1 MDITITST
9 RRKGIFMSETMKLL
23 NKALEK
29 KSGADWTREL
39 GLSYNALTS
48 SKTRGHL
55 SPAIAGAM
63 AESMGFDAIKWITVA
78 ALESER
84 DSTCAA
90 RMRRKFGK
98 VTSLLLRCR

>member
-1 MDITITST
+1 
-9 RRKGIFMSETMKLL
+9 MSETMKLL
-23 NKALEK
+23 NKALEIK
-29 KSGADWTREL
+29 TSAAWTRDL
-39 GLSYNALTS
+39 GLSYGAITA

-63 AESMGFDAIKWITVA
+63 AEFMGLDAIKWIAVA

-90 RMRRKFGK
+90 RMKRKFGNI
-98 VTSLLLRCR
+98 TSL